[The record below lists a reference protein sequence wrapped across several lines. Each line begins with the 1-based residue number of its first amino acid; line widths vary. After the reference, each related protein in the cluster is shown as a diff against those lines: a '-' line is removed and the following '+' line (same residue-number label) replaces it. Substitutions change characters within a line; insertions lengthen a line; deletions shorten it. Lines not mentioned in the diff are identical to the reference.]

1 MSQEIVS
8 QARCECLFATYVAME
23 KHVMFSWFRI

>member
-1 MSQEIVS
+1 MSKAVIA

-23 KHVMFSWFRI
+23 KQVMFSWFRI